1 MLTFQVEYGHVVDCG
16 CYRTAPCAYC
26 SWLFFKLLPMLQQ
39 LSDKQIFSL
48 TELVRACNHA
58 PTILSYDCSLNF
70 DFTVTGVIYKM
81 LVVFSQSV
89 TSDLTIVFAQW
100 RTVCAN
106 YPLTTNQSKTTPIYF
121 QFILLVRFS
130 YPNHLKSVQSLK
142 LFLRSI
148 PVLELVLKYAY
159 YSKPFF
165 KIILWIKTSF

>member
-1 MLTFQVEYGHVVDCG
+1 MSMQLKPLIMLTFQVEYGHVVDCG

-106 YPLTTNQSKTTPIYF
+106 YPLTTNWSNIAPIDPVF
-121 QFILLVRFS
+121 FNSFHQFDFYIQTIQKKF
-130 YPNHLKSVQSLK
+130 
-142 LFLRSI
+142 
-148 PVLELVLKYAY
+148 
-159 YSKPFF
+159 
-165 KIILWIKTSF
+165 